1 MSETY
6 EINWEW
12 IAIHMDKKNYMYKTN
27 AKFFLN
33 LIRNIKMNMK
43 IKYILKPVITIPPL
57 EILQIAQ
64 DQNLAL

>member
-1 MSETY
+1 
-6 EINWEW
+6 
-12 IAIHMDKKNYMYKTN
+12 MDKKNYMYKTN